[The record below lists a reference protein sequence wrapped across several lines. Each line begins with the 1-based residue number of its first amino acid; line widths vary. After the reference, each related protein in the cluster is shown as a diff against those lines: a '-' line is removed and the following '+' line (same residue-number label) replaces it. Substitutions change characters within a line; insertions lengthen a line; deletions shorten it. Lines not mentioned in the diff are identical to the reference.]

1 MNENF
6 FIMVSL
12 LHGGHY
18 AQLNL
23 IQSTCGL
30 ESKRK

>member
-6 FIMVSL
+6 FIMVYL

-18 AQLNL
+18 AQLNFL
-23 IQSTCGL
+23 QSTIWM
-30 ESKRK
+30 ETF

>member
-6 FIMVSL
+6 FIMVFL

-18 AQLNL
+18 AQLNFL
-23 IQSTCGL
+23 QSISCMETD
-30 ESKRK
+30 